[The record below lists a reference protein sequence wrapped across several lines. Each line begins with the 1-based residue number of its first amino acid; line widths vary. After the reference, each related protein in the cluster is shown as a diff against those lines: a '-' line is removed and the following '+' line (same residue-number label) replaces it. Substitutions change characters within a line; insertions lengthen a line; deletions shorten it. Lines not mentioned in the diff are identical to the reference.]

1 VRPLLPVL
9 VITAIFFM
17 GGPQIAGADPQANQ
31 VVASASGSGHIVL
44 LGEIR
49 VFTFTAE
56 KYGDG
61 TVRGQVEIRFLP
73 LDAIVHAEL
82 DCLRVIGTT
91 AVISGPVTRSTLP
104 GIEGLRGI
112 TSVQDNGE
120 GAGAPPD
127 MTAWPT
133 PLVLQDSPLDCN
145 TIAPPANQ
153 VVEWGN
159 VQVRGET
166 A

>member
-1 VRPLLPVL
+1 MRPLLPILAASTVL
-9 VITAIFFM
+9 SL
-17 GGPQIAGADPQANQ
+17 GLPQIAGADLQPNQ

-49 VFTFTAE
+49 VFTFTAQ
-56 KYGDG
+56 KHADG
-61 TVRGQVEIRFLP
+61 AVKGQVEIRFRP

-91 AVISGPVTRSTLP
+91 AVISGTVTRSTLP
-104 GIEGLRGI
+104 GIEGSRGI

-127 MTAWPT
+127 MTTWPT
-133 PLVLQDSPLDCN
+133 PLVPQDSPLDCN
-145 TIAPPANQ
+145 TITPAANQ